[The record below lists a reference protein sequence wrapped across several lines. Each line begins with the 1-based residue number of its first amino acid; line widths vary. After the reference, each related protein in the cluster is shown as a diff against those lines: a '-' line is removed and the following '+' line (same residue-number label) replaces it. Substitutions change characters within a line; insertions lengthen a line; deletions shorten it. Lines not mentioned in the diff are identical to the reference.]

1 MRGKSGF
8 GDIRVKIPPEKLQEL
23 QRLLADIPNG
33 VNKAVAKATNKA
45 VERARVEAM
54 LRIRDRYAISPSAL
68 SLRLK
73 VNRASVRNPTAMIV
87 WSSPEIAITKFKTKP
102 TKPASQ
108 SGIPVALRRAPET
121 EIVKGQK
128 KSWPH
133 AFLAVMKSSHKG
145 LFARERKTSLPIK
158 QFFGPSVASMIGQR
172 GVLKAITEATNA
184 VIVEEL
190 EKQVTR
196 MLSVRR
202 RT

>member
-1 MRGKSGF
+1 MRGGSGF
-8 GDIRVKIPPEKLQEL
+8 GDIRVEIPPEKLQEL

-33 VNKAVAKATNKA
+33 VNKVVAKATNKA

-102 TKPASQ
+102 IKPASQ
-108 SGIPVALRRAPET
+108 SGIPVALRQAPET
-121 EIVKGQK
+121 EIIKGQK

-145 LFARERKTSLPIK
+145 LFARKNKTSLPIK
-158 QFFGPSVASMIGQR
+158 QFFGPSVAAMIGQR
-172 GVLKAITEATNA
+172 GVIKAITDATNA